1 MASGTRTGRR
11 GGGGVPGPNGRR
23 GGRGVTY
30 VMVLMVLLI
39 MGISTAVIGP
49 VWHTEVRRDK
59 EEELLFRL
67 GEYRRALAQDP
78 AFLRAWINLGNASL
92 EAGKSVEAV
101 AAYERA
107 HELSPSNPEVLNN
120 LAWALHLEPQ
130 SLDQAERL
138 IRDAL
143 AQTPTPRH
151 LYLDTLGAILVK
163 KGALEEAGAV
173 LEEGLRLAPPDDA
186 RGLAALSYHLGR
198 LRLAQARPAEAVGF
212 LRDAVRLDP
221 RGVFGEQARRAMEP
235 LADK

>member
-1 MASGTRTGRR
+1 MSASPWAR
-11 GGGGVPGPNGRR
+11 
-23 GGRGVTY
+23 
-30 VMVLMVLLI
+30 LLSVLLASLVL
-39 MGISTAVIGP
+39 GGCATARP
-49 VWHTEVRRDK
+49 TP
-59 EEELLFRL
+59 LLTPQEHNDL
-67 GEYRRALAQDP
+67 GVAYQARGEIEAATREYRRALAQDP

-107 HELSPSNPEVLNN
+107 HELSPANPEVLNN

-130 SLDQAERL
+130 SLDRAERL

-198 LRLAQARPAEAVGF
+198 LRLAQVRPAEAVGF